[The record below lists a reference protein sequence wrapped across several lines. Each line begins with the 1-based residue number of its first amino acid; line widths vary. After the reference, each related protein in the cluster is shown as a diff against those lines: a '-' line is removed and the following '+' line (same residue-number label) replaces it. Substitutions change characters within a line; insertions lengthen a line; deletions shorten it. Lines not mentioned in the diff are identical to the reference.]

1 MIRRRLRTLGPDQSG
16 FTLTE
21 LLTAMSIGIV
31 LLIAAFTLLDRA
43 SSASQ
48 EIIDRQDAVQRGRQA
63 MELTVRQLRSQVCLG
78 DEEEPITW
86 ATGNVV
92 TFYADLSNGSKNIQR
107 RTIHYDAA
115 KKSLIEQIFPGDG
128 EYPVL
133 TFSNTPAV
141 ERVLASRVEPIRD
154 AGGPRDIFRFYGF
167 KLGGAPGELVQ
178 LTNGGNDLTADQK
191 ASVALVK
198 VGFVVLPDRERPRD
212 RDALTMESD
221 IYVRI
226 ADPSR
231 PAEGPACI

>member
-21 LLTAMSIGIV
+21 LLTAISIGIV

-63 MELTVRQLRSQVCLG
+63 MELIVRQLRSQVCLG

-86 ATGNVV
+86 ATGNQV
-92 TFYADLSNGSKNIQR
+92 TFYADLSDGSKNIQR
-107 RTIHYDAA
+107 RTIFYDAA
-115 KKSLIEQIFPGDG
+115 NKNLVEQIYPGAG
-128 EYPVL
+128 EYPLL
-133 TFSNTPAV
+133 TFSNTPSE
-141 ERVLASRVEPIRD
+141 ERLLARRVEPIRD
-154 AGGPRDIFRFYGF
+154 GGVPRDFFRYYGF
-167 KLGGAPGELVQ
+167 KLGGAPGELEQ
-178 LTNGGNDLTADQK
+178 LKNGGNDLTSDQK
-191 ASVALVK
+191 ASTVLVK

>member
-1 MIRRRLRTLGPDQSG
+1 MIRRLRNLGPDQSG

-21 LLTAMSIGIV
+21 LLMAISIGLV
-31 LLIAAFTLLDRA
+31 LLFAAFTLLDRA
-43 SSASQ
+43 SASSQ

-63 MELTVRQLRSQVCLG
+63 MELIVRQLRSQVCLG

-86 ATGNVV
+86 ATGNQV
-92 TFYADLSNGSKNIQR
+92 TFYADLSDGSKNIQR
-107 RTIHYDAA
+107 RTIFYDAPN
-115 KKSLIEQIFPGDG
+115 KNLVERIYPGDG
-128 EYPVL
+128 EYPLL
-133 TFSNTPAV
+133 TFSSTPSE
-141 ERVLASRVEPIRD
+141 ERILARRVEPIMD
-154 AGGPRDIFRFYGF
+154 GGQPRDFFRYYAFR
-167 KLGGAPGELVQ
+167 LGGAPGELEQ
-178 LTNGGNDLTADQK
+178 LRNGGNDLTADQK
-191 ASVALVK
+191 ATTVLVK

>member
-63 MELTVRQLRSQVCLG
+63 MELIVRQLRSQVCLG

-86 ATGNVV
+86 ATGNHVV
-92 TFYADLSNGSKNIQR
+92 FYADLSNGSKNIQR
-107 RTIHYDAA
+107 RSIFYDAA
-115 KKSLIEQIFPGDG
+115 NKNLVEQIYPGDG

-133 TFSNTPAV
+133 TFSATPAA

-154 AGGPRDIFRFYGF
+154 AGGPREFFRFYGF

-178 LTNGGNDLTADQK
+178 LRNGGNDLTADQK
-191 ASVALVK
+191 ASVVLVK
-198 VGFVVLPDRERPRD
+198 VGFVVLPDRKRPRD

>member
-1 MIRRRLRTLGPDQSG
+1 M
-16 FTLTE
+16 
-21 LLTAMSIGIV
+21 
-31 LLIAAFTLLDRA
+31 
-43 SSASQ
+43 
-48 EIIDRQDAVQRGRQA
+48 
-63 MELTVRQLRSQVCLG
+63 
-78 DEEEPITW
+78 
-86 ATGNVV
+86 

-191 ASVALVK
+191 ASVVLVK

-226 ADPSR
+226 ADLSR

>member
-16 FTLTE
+16 FSLTE

-63 MELTVRQLRSQVCLG
+63 MELIVRQLRSQVCLG
-78 DEEEPITW
+78 DEEEPLTW
-86 ATGNVV
+86 ATGNRV

-107 RTIHYDAA
+107 RTIYYDAA
-115 KKSLIEQIFPGDG
+115 RTNLIEQIFPGAG

-133 TFSNTPAV
+133 TFSSAPAV

-154 AGGPRDIFRFYGF
+154 GGTPREFFRYYGF

-178 LTNGGNDLTADQK
+178 LRNGGNDLTADQK
-191 ASVALVK
+191 ASVVLVK